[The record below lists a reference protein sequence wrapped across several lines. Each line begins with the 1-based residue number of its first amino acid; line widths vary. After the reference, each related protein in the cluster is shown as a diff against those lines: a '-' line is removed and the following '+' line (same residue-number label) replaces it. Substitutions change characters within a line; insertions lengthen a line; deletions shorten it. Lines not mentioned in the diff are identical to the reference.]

1 MDDIKLSIRIMR
13 PSSDREQGYI
23 GMEMS
28 NMHPLE
34 GERHTRGEDAAD
46 GEHSEETLER
56 IIRDIRSY
64 FKTGRKDYHGVS

>member
-1 MDDIKLSIRIMR
+1 
-13 PSSDREQGYI
+13 
-23 GMEMS
+23 MEMS